1 MKREEEGVRGSYKFL
16 QFLILLPNAQMSDVT
31 FHLNQKIYT
40 TADHLETEL
49 CSKIKNIAQV
59 VFIPTLFLKFEPTNV
74 EREVR

>member
-1 MKREEEGVRGSYKFL
+1 
-16 QFLILLPNAQMSDVT
+16 MSGVT
-31 FHLNQKIYT
+31 FHLNQKYKQQQTI
-40 TADHLETEL
+40 HLETEL